1 MELTIIQKRIFEI
14 RGQRIMLDKHLA
26 ELYGVPTK
34 SLNLAVKRNIKR
46 FPSDFMFQL
55 TKQEKDSLRFQFET
69 LEKGKHSKFLP
80 HAFTEHG
87 ITMLSSVLRS
97 DTAISVNISVIRAFI
112 LLKQH
117 SNDFKLLQKRI
128 DELEGKF
135 NRKIENINEVIDL
148 LLAQPEPKIK
158 KEKPIKKIGYKLSKN
173 KK

>member
-46 FPSDFMFQL
+46 FPPDFMFQL
-55 TKQEKDSLRFQFET
+55 TKQENDSLRFQFET

-80 HAFTEHG
+80 YAFTEHG
-87 ITMLSSVLRS
+87 ITMLSSALRS
-97 DTAISVNISVIRAFI
+97 DTAISVNIAVIRAFI

-117 SNDFKLLQKRI
+117 SSDFKLLHKRI

-148 LLAQPEPKIK
+148 LLSQPEPKIK
-158 KEKPIKKIGYKLSKN
+158 KEKPLKKIGYKLSRN

>member
-46 FPSDFMFQL
+46 FPPDFMFKL
-55 TKQEKDSLRFQFET
+55 TKQENTSLRFQSET

-80 HAFTEHG
+80 YAFTEHG
-87 ITMLSSVLRS
+87 ITMLSSVLRN
-97 DTAISVNISVIRAFI
+97 DTAINVNISVIRAFI

-117 SNDFKLLQKRI
+117 SNDFKLFAK
-128 DELEGKF
+128 K
-135 NRKIENINEVIDL
+135 NR
-148 LLAQPEPKIK
+148 
-158 KEKPIKKIGYKLSKN
+158 
-173 KK
+173 